1 MILQKKICLLGTSG
15 VGKTSLIARF
25 VDNSFS
31 DRYLTS
37 VGVAIKKKT
46 VQIDGTE
53 VVLTIWDLAGDD
65 KFQPLES
72 SYLRGTSGI
81 LMVADGTRGATL
93 DHVLELR
100 TRHADILARVPSILL
115 LLNKADLELEW
126 QIDQARVDALAAS
139 GFTIIKTSA
148 KEGTGVQEAFLQL
161 AQRMVQPT

>member
-1 MILQKKICLLGTSG
+1 
-15 VGKTSLIARF
+15 
-25 VDNSFS
+25 
-31 DRYLTS
+31 
-37 VGVAIKKKT
+37 
-46 VQIDGTE
+46 
-53 VVLTIWDLAGDD
+53 
-65 KFQPLES
+65 
-72 SYLRGTSGI
+72 
-81 LMVADGTRGATL
+81 MVADGTRGVTL

-100 TRHADILARVPSILL
+100 TRHADILAHVPSILL